1 MRGSKPLEGTHGTQ
15 EKLQAWPYCLQSA
28 EFRGGGDFR
37 MSQLLS
43 SLSTAEKEAPQA
55 ALGNLR
61 SHTRRRLSSG
71 AHVLHHEPGMGGR
84 MRAAPIAKGHTALT
98 TCITIRG

>member
-1 MRGSKPLEGTHGTQ
+1 
-15 EKLQAWPYCLQSA
+15 
-28 EFRGGGDFR
+28 

-61 SHTRRRLSSG
+61 SHPRRRLSSG
-71 AHVLHHEPGMGGR
+71 APVLAS
-84 MRAAPIAKGHTALT
+84 AAWDVWPYEGSPNN
-98 TCITIRG
+98 